1 MSLTLPLPLFPLSI
15 FPVPGQQSG
24 LRIFEPRYRSLFDE
38 LESMRILE
46 FGIPF
51 SLNGKLSG
59 LGSIARLVAS
69 GEPNADGHRDVMVQT
84 TDLFLLKEYH
94 ANQLESSFQ
103 YPTGKVE
110 RIPNWDTWNIH
121 GSALEDWSRLRALQM
136 PADLATPVNNSIV
149 EILKELRPE
158 GAQVNQIVKDLAC
171 GKRPEGLNEMLRFAR
186 LIMEQEV
193 QTKPGYF
200 PN

>member
-1 MSLTLPLPLFPLSI
+1 MALPLFPLSI

-24 LRIFEPRYRSLFDE
+24 LRIFEPRYRCLFDE
-38 LESMRILE
+38 LESLEILE

-51 SLNGKLSG
+51 SLNGRLSG
-59 LGSIARLVAS
+59 LGSIARLLAS
-69 GEPNADGHRDVMVQT
+69 GEPDSDGHRDVMVQT

-94 ANQLESSFQ
+94 PNQLESSFQ
-103 YPTGKVE
+103 YPTGKIE
-110 RIPNWDTWNIH
+110 RIPDWDTWNIQ
-121 GSALEDWSRLRALQM
+121 GSALDDWLRLRALQM
-136 PADLATPVNNSIV
+136 PTNLVDPVNSSIV

-171 GKRPEGLNEMLRFAR
+171 GKRPTGLNEMLRFAR
-186 LIMEQEV
+186 LVMEQEV